1 MGRPKRAA
9 KGGLI
14 YHVLNRANARMMIF
28 DKDKDF
34 EQAKRC
40 QEPLAYTNQ
49 ELAYVPSRC
58 WKRFLTP

>member
-28 DKDKDF
+28 DKDKGF
-34 EQAKRC
+34 EQAERC
-40 QEPLAYTNQ
+40 QEPLAYTDQ
-49 ELAYVPSRC
+49 EFAYVPSRC